1 MKLLKSTIITFFS
14 NIFIFSI
21 SIITTLITSRL
32 LGPEGKGILAVG
44 NNTISISLIIL
55 GFGIAASNVFFI
67 GKEKK
72 DIDSVLGIN
81 IFVAFFSFIVITL
94 IYFINSKYQF
104 NILFKGLNNRT
115 VAIVLLIIPFF
126 NLKSSLINIL
136 LGLQDIVNYNKIN
149 IIDNI
154 ISLVLL
160 IIFIFIYKS
169 AYWVFISNLISAI
182 TVLVLLF
189 YILVYKNRFKISFN
203 LSLFKNMVNY
213 GVKAQL
219 GNAIQFLNYRL
230 DIFIISYLLPISQV
244 GIYSISVA
252 LGETMWKISGTVSTM
267 VLPMTTNS
275 KNKSD
280 MKDLI
285 NKVTRITFSIVF
297 ICSILIVP
305 ITKPIISFLGKDFKG
320 SLSALILLIPGIS
333 IFSICNILSSYIAG
347 IGLVEKNIIAS
358 TVSCIATVI
367 LDFILIP
374 IMGINGASVATSIS
388 YILATIIT
396 LYFYIKITGSN
407 IIDILIIK
415 KEDIKEIKL
424 KIKDTIQ
431 KKLK

>member
-72 DIDSVLGIN
+72 DINSVLGIN
-81 IFVAFFSFIVITL
+81 IFIALFSFIVITL

-305 ITKPIISFLGKDFKG
+305 ITKPIISFLGKDFRG

-424 KIKDTIQ
+424 KIKDTIL
-431 KKLK
+431 KKLR